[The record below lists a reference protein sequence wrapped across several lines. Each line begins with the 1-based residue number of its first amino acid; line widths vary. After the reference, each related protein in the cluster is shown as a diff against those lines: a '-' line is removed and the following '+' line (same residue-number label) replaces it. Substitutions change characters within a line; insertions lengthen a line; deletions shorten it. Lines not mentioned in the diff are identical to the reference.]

1 MKFKVA
7 DIGDY
12 EEFGLSIA
20 SEINADSA
28 EEACEKWAESAFAEW
43 GWECAWDRGNAPDLI
58 VQDERGKLHRF
69 SIDMEF
75 SPAFTAHDEG
85 EHDDN

>member
-7 DIGDY
+7 DTGDY

-28 EEACEKWAESAFAEW
+28 EEACEEWAESAFDDW

-58 VQDERGKLHRF
+58 VQDEHGELRRF
-69 SIDMEF
+69 SVDVEF
-75 SPAFTAHDEG
+75 SPVFTVRDKG